1 MKYKLIVS
9 DLDGTLLDSNREIS
23 KRTKELI
30 KEFTEKGGIF
40 TFATGRME
48 ASVGKYLDYLDIS
61 DPVVIYN
68 GAKVVDIKKGVVLFE
83 ELLEYDLA
91 KTALKIAAEY
101 EWDVLLYLD
110 KKIYVNEITDVI
122 EEYMLKDGVY
132 CEAVG
137 RLDEFLKCEPTK
149 ILIIGNP
156 NCFAPYIE
164 QLQKQINTSLNYVFS
179 EHNYLEILPGD
190 ASKGSA
196 LKKFAESIN
205 ISIEQTIAIGDNLND
220 LSMIKA
226 AGLGVAVENAQD
238 EVKKCAD
245 YITKGNDDEGVA
257 EVIYKVINNMC
268 LK

>member
-1 MKYKLIVS
+1 
-9 DLDGTLLDSNREIS
+9 
-23 KRTKELI
+23 
-30 KEFTEKGGIF
+30 
-40 TFATGRME
+40 
-48 ASVGKYLDYLDIS
+48 
-61 DPVVIYN
+61 
-68 GAKVVDIKKGVVLFE
+68 
-83 ELLEYDLA
+83 
-91 KTALKIAAEY
+91 
-101 EWDVLLYLD
+101 LYLD
-110 KKIYVNEITDVI
+110 KKIYVNKITDVI

-132 CEAVG
+132 CEAAG

-156 NCFAPYIE
+156 NYFAPYIE

-179 EHNYLEILPGD
+179 EHNYLEILPEA
-190 ASKGSA
+190 ASKGNA
-196 LKKFAESIN
+196 LKKFAESVSIP
-205 ISIEQTIAIGDNLND
+205 IEQTIAIGDNLND

-257 EVIYKVINNMC
+257 EVIYKVINDMC